1 VFLSDNNILQKW
13 CDRKIGDSPV
23 GNVSGEKLTR
33 FRARNRTTDL
43 LLNLTQRN
51 RPITE
56 FLHLKIQIIKAPET
70 QEAQE
75 KLGVQFKTALKGNNS
90 FIGNI

>member
-1 VFLSDNNILQKW
+1 MVFLSVNNILQKSAII
-13 CDRKIGDSPV
+13 RKIGDSPV

-43 LLNLTQRN
+43 LLNLKQRN
-51 RPITE
+51 RPVTE
-56 FLHLKIQIIKAPET
+56 LLQLNIQIIKAPEA

-75 KLGVQFKTALKGNNS
+75 KLGCQ
-90 FIGNI
+90 IQY